1 MKTAFAFW
9 DNRIA
14 PVFDTAQHL
23 HVIDS
28 RSGKILSEHQEQTTD
43 SLPIQKARHLVEL
56 GIETLVCGAISR
68 PLHMLIRS
76 YGIRVIPFVA
86 GDLQEVIHAWLT
98 GRISDAV
105 YAMPGCCHPR
115 QRSGMEEC
123 KRNFAK
129 KEKEHGTAHQTPTDR

>member
-23 HVIDS
+23 HVIES
-28 RSGKILSEHQEQTTD
+28 RSGKILNERLEQSTD
-43 SLPIQKARHLVEL
+43 SLPMQKARHLVEL

-68 PLHMLIRS
+68 PMHMLIRS

-86 GDLQEVIHAWLT
+86 GDLQEVVHAWLT
-98 GRISDAV
+98 GRISSDT
-105 YAMPGCCHPR
+105 YAMPGCCRRR
-115 QRSGMEEC
+115 QRSGTGGC
-123 KRNFAK
+123 KRSFHK
-129 KEKEHGTAHQTPTDR
+129 KEKEHGTVHQTPTDR